1 MKFVGRSAIM
11 LNKHL
16 IRASFNSPITTIHEY
31 VVEQYILLSSQGH
44 CFLILLHLNYIVY
57 VIPLAMPE

>member
-11 LNKHL
+11 LIKHL
-16 IRASFNSPITTIHEY
+16 MRASFNSPITTIHEY

-44 CFLILLHLNYIVY
+44 YFLNLHLHYIVY